1 MLKVNMEKE
10 TKVLNVL
17 FGVYSASLIM
27 MNILATKS
35 IDIGIFTVTTG
46 IFVSPIVFI
55 VQDVITELF
64 GYKKAK
70 DMIML
75 GFGMS
80 VIATLLYQ
88 LAIWVE
94 PSAVF
99 ANQEAFSSI
108 LSVTFRITIASL
120 SAYTI
125 GSLTNSKIM
134 HQLKA
139 HNDSLFVRAISST
152 IAGQFVDNLVF
163 AFVAF
168 YGVMPLSNVISMV
181 IGGTLIEVI
190 YEIILYPATKGAI
203 SRTNKYMCNK
213 QV

>member
-1 MLKVNMEKE
+1 MEKE

-27 MNILATKS
+27 MNVLATKS
-35 IDIGIFTVTTG
+35 IDIGLFTVTTG

-75 GFGMS
+75 GFAMS

-94 PSAVF
+94 PSVVY

-108 LSVTFRITIASL
+108 LSTTFRITIASL

-125 GSLTNSKIM
+125 GSLTNSRIM
-134 HQLKA
+134 HQLKK

-152 IAGQFVDNLVF
+152 IAGQFLDNLVF

-168 YGVMPLSNVISMV
+168 YGVMPLPNVISMV
-181 IGGTLIEVI
+181 IGGTLVEVI
-190 YEIILYPATKGAI
+190 YEVVLYPATKGAI
-203 SRTNKYMCNK
+203 MGTEKYL
-213 QV
+213 QSGQI

>member
-1 MLKVNMEKE
+1 MEKE
-10 TKVLNVL
+10 TKILNVL
-17 FGVYSASLIM
+17 FGVYAASLIM

-35 IDIGIFTVTTG
+35 IDIGLFTVTTG

-75 GFGMS
+75 GFVMS

-94 PSAVF
+94 PSVVY
-99 ANQEAFSSI
+99 ANQEAFRTI
-108 LSVTFRITIASL
+108 LKTTFRITIASL

-125 GSLTNSKIM
+125 GSLVNSRIM
-134 HQLKA
+134 NRLKT

-152 IAGQFVDNLVF
+152 IVGQFLDNLIF

-181 IGGTLIEVI
+181 IGGTLIEVA
-190 YEIILYPATKGAI
+190 YEVIFYPVTKGVI
-203 SRTNKYMCNK
+203 TGTKKYL
-213 QV
+213 QSEQA

>member
-1 MLKVNMEKE
+1 MGKE

-17 FGVYSASLIM
+17 FGVYAASLIM

-55 VQDVITELF
+55 VQDVVTELF

-70 DMIML
+70 NMIAL
-75 GFGMS
+75 GFIMS

-88 LAIWVE
+88 LAIWIE
-94 PSAVF
+94 PSVVF

-108 LSVTFRITIASL
+108 LSTTFRITIASL

-125 GSLTNSKIM
+125 GSLTNSRIM
-134 HQLKA
+134 HKLKA
-139 HNDSLFVRAISST
+139 HNDSLFVRAIGST
-152 IAGQFVDNLVF
+152 IAGQLLDNLVF

-168 YGVMPLSNVISMV
+168 YGAMPLPNVISMV
-181 IGGTLIEVI
+181 VGGTLIEVV

-203 SRTNKYMCNK
+203 VGTGRYLQSKE
-213 QV
+213 V

>member
-1 MLKVNMEKE
+1 MEKE

-27 MNILATKS
+27 MNVLATKS
-35 IDIGIFTVTTG
+35 IDIGLFTVTTG

-75 GFGMS
+75 GFAMS

-94 PSAVF
+94 PSVVY

-108 LSVTFRITIASL
+108 LSTTFRITIASL

-125 GSLTNSKIM
+125 GSLTNSRIM
-134 HQLKA
+134 HQLKK

-152 IAGQFVDNLVF
+152 IAGQFLDNLVF

-168 YGVMPLSNVISMV
+168 YGVMPLPNVISMV
-181 IGGTLIEVI
+181 IGGTLVEVI
-190 YEIILYPATKGAI
+190 YEVVLYPATKGAI
-203 SRTNKYMCNK
+203 IGTEKYL
-213 QV
+213 QSGQI

>member
-1 MLKVNMEKE
+1 MGKE

-17 FGVYSASLIM
+17 FGVYAASLIV
-27 MNILATKS
+27 MNVLATKS
-35 IDIGIFTVTTG
+35 IDIGLFTVTTG

-55 VQDVITELF
+55 IQDVITELF

-70 DMIML
+70 DMIIL
-75 GFGMS
+75 GFIMS

-88 LAIWVE
+88 LAIWFE

-99 ANQEAFSSI
+99 ANQEAFSSV
-108 LSVTFRITIASL
+108 LSTTLRITIASL
-120 SAYTI
+120 TAYTI

-134 HQLKA
+134 HRLKS
-139 HNDSLFVRAISST
+139 HNDSLFVRAIGST
-152 IAGQFVDNLVF
+152 IAGQFLDNLVF

-190 YEIILYPATKGAI
+190 YEIVLYPATKGAI
-203 SRTNKYMCNK
+203 TGTGRYLQSEK
-213 QV
+213 V